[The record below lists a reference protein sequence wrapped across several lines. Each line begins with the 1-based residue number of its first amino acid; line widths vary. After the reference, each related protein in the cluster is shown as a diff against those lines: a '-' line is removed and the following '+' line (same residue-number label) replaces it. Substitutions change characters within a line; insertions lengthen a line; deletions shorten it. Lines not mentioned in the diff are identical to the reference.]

1 MLRRTGYGKAVDFWS
16 LGALMCEMMI
26 GDPPFTGKSTKEI
39 EEKILT
45 AKVKCPTHI
54 DVSCSV
60 CII

>member
-16 LGALMCEMMI
+16 LGALMYEMMI

-45 AKVKCPTHI
+45 AKVKCLTHTYI
-54 DVSCSV
+54 C
-60 CII
+60 